1 MPIHDLAALL
11 GTTSMF
17 SALSRGSCRR
27 VADLLKQQDL
37 VPGEV
42 LAREGDPGDA
52 LFLVLEGSL
61 KVGMRE
67 GSPLHGFD
75 LGRMGPGCV
84 VGELAL
90 LTGHP
95 RAATITANELSVV
108 AGLSRDDF
116 DLLCRELPEEM
127 ETVTAW
133 MRRQLHTYQIRI
145 ALYESPLFKNLSPL
159 ARAEMESSLEW
170 TLLRSGETLFRAGEP
185 GEAMYLVVSGRLRL
199 VLPRDAMEKNSPG
212 GGSEQL
218 LAELGKGDTLGEM
231 ALLTREPRSAS
242 AYAIRDTQLARLDRG
257 SFDQIVAAYPQEML
271 QLFVGQMAER
281 LRRQNRGRKPE
292 GSPPVSI
299 AVVLASPLAR
309 QFAVQLATALSV
321 FGSTLHLNRTGAIP
335 SGGVHRAIAPD
346 AAEARL
352 LSWLNEQETLYRH
365 VVYETDE
372 QEDGWTIRCLRQADI
387 VFLAVD
393 AEQDPHGMGARLRT
407 LMQCAERKVASSLVL
422 LHGRGAPAPSHTK
435 TWLAATGT
443 SAHWHLRNECVEDV
457 GRIARSLCGRS
468 VGLVLGGGFAF
479 GLAHIGVT
487 QAFRDLDVPV
497 DYVGGTSMGAIIA
510 MTRALDCSRD
520 QMLEILDK
528 GCAQSLKGD
537 YTLPIVSLLTGKNVA
552 RSMAKFIADRDI
564 EDLWLPY
571 FAIST
576 SLVHAGM
583 VVHRSGNVLRSVLA
597 SSRAPGIFPPL
608 GWNDEV
614 LIDGGLINN
623 VPCDVMRREIPT
635 GTVIAVDVSRG
646 TDFSVREQF
655 DMHLSGWKVALGKA
669 NPFSQT
675 PGPATMAGIFARL
688 VRLGGAAHYRQ
699 IRSTADLY
707 LEPPLQGFTFRDFK
721 CGEEMSQIAYD
732 YTLKE
737 MQRWIDN
744 HGRPWQGGEVIHDR
758 LPT

>member
-11 GTTSMF
+11 GNTSMF
-17 SALSRGSCRR
+17 SALSLGSRR
-27 VADLLKQQDL
+27 RIAALLKKQDL
-37 VPGEV
+37 APGEV

-61 KVGMRE
+61 KVGVRE
-67 GSPLHGFD
+67 GSPLYGFD
-75 LGRMGPGCV
+75 LGCFGPGCV

-95 RAATITANELSVV
+95 RAATIAAEELSVV
-108 AGLSRDDF
+108 AALSRDEF

-133 MRRQLHTYQIRI
+133 MRGQLHTYQIKI
-145 ALYESPLFKNLSPL
+145 ALHESPLFKSLSAP
-159 ARAEMESSLEW
+159 ARAEMEASLKW
-170 TLLRSGETLFRAGEP
+170 TLLRSGETLFRAGDP

-199 VLPRDAMEKNSPG
+199 VLPPHAIEESSPD

-231 ALLTREPRSAS
+231 ALLTHEPRSAT
-242 AYAIRDTQLARLDRG
+242 AYAVRDTQLARLDRG
-257 SFDQIVAAYPQEML
+257 SFDQIVAAHPREML
-271 QLFVGQMAER
+271 ELFVGQMAER
-281 LRRQNRGRKPE
+281 LRRQNRGKKPE

-299 AVVLASPLAR
+299 AVVVASPMAR
-309 QFAVQLATALSV
+309 HVAVQLAKMLSV
-321 FGSTLHLNRTGAIP
+321 FSSTLHLNRTIALP
-335 SGGVHRAIAPD
+335 SGVVHRAIAPD
-346 AAEARL
+346 AAETRL
-352 LSWLNEQETLYRH
+352 LCWLNEQETLYRH
-365 VVYETDE
+365 VIYETDE
-372 QEDGWTIRCLRQADI
+372 QEDSWTIRCLRQADV

-393 AEQDPHGMGARLRT
+393 AEQDPHEKGARLRT
-407 LMQCAERKVASSLVL
+407 LMQRAERTVATSLVL
-422 LHGRGAPAPSHTK
+422 LHGKGSSTPSHTK
-435 TWLAATGT
+435 TWLTATAA
-443 SAHWHLRNECVEDV
+443 SAHWHLRTQCVEDV

-487 QAFRDLDVPV
+487 QAFRDLGVPV

-510 MTRALDCSRD
+510 MTRALHCSRD
-520 QMLEILDK
+520 QMLEILHK

-552 RSMAKFIADRDI
+552 RSMREFIADRDI

-571 FAIST
+571 FAVST

-583 VVHRSGNVLRSVLA
+583 VVHRSGSVLRSVLA

-614 LIDGGLINN
+614 LLDGGLVNN

-635 GTVIAVDVSRG
+635 GTVVAVDVARR
-646 TDFSVREQF
+646 TDFSVAAQF
-655 DMHLSGWKVALGKA
+655 DMHLSGWKVAFGKA
-669 NPFSQT
+669 NPFSQSSR
-675 PGPATMAGIFARL
+675 PATMAGIFARL
-688 VRLGGAAHYRQ
+688 VRLGGAAHHRQ

-707 LEPPLQGFTFRDFK
+707 LEPPLQGFTFSDFK
-721 CGEEMSQIAYD
+721 SGEEMSQIAYK
-732 YTLKE
+732 YTLNQ
-737 MQRWIDN
+737 MQQWIDT
-744 HGRPWQGGEVIHDR
+744 HGRPWQGA
-758 LPT
+758 